1 MRMKAFVLA
10 AGTGERLRPLTD
22 ILPKPLAP
30 VLNVPAI
37 CYALTRLRLAGIN
50 EVIINIH
57 YLADRILRFFRE
69 NDNFG
74 CTVHF
79 SHEPRIL
86 GTGGGLAQCRA
97 LLSDSPFLYVNS
109 DTILDLD
116 LQSII
121 DAFNESSPLGIM
133 AVHPVDAG
141 LGRVALSGRRVTD
154 LRGILGS
161 NQIPSYEFSGVAV
174 LSYEIFK
181 YLSSDFSDIVET
193 GFISLV
199 KRGGMCAF
207 IHNALWHDIGTLESY
222 RRANIERIENID
234 DIAPIMRAAI
244 GINPSIVAETAR
256 IDTSATVLSSIVGD
270 GAHIGPGSFVYESVI
285 LPGARVGANERCERR
300 VVW

>member
-1 MRMKAFVLA
+1 MMMKAFVLA
-10 AGTGERLRPLTD
+10 AGKGERLRPLTD

-37 CYALTRLRLAGIN
+37 CYTLTRLRLAGIN
-50 EVIINIH
+50 EVVINIH
-57 YLADRILRFFRE
+57 HLADQILGFFKA

-74 CTVHF
+74 FTVHF
-79 SHEPRIL
+79 SHEPLIL
-86 GTGGGLAQCRA
+86 GTGGGLAQCRS

-121 DAFNESSPLGIM
+121 DAFNESGCLGIM
-133 AVHPVDAG
+133 AVHPADAG
-141 LGRVALSGRRVTD
+141 SGRVAVAERRVKD

-161 NQIPSYEFSGVAV
+161 NRIPSYDFSGVAV
-174 LSYEIFK
+174 LSHEIFK
-181 YLSSDFSDIVET
+181 HLRHDFSDIVET

-199 KRGGMCAF
+199 QRGGMCAH

-222 RRANIERIENID
+222 RRANIERMKNID
-234 DIAPIMRAAI
+234 DIAPRMRAAI
-244 GINPSIVAETAR
+244 GINPSIAAESAR
-256 IDTSATVLSSIVGD
+256 IDTSATVISSIIGD
-270 GAHIGPGSFVYESVI
+270 GAHIGAGSFVYESVI